1 MKSGYQPIPA
11 FVVLLLSVVVAGCAW
26 REAGALAGLEARTE
40 GEVVGFWTDA
50 APLRG
55 QRVAELRFEWRGRTW
70 STYSR
75 SAGLPAFDKGDRV
88 PLVLH
93 PDHPEAARVARW
105 DDAFMLTGFFGLWWL
120 LASLAWA
127 LQGLWRVRAAKRR

>member
-1 MKSGYQPIPA
+1 MNTGYRLVPA
-11 FVVLLLSVVVAGCAW
+11 LVVLLLTVVVAGCGW
-26 REAGALAGLEARTE
+26 REAGALAGLDTRVE
-40 GEVVGFWTDA
+40 GVVVGFWTDA
-50 APLRG
+50 APLRA

-88 PLVLH
+88 ALVLH

-120 LASLAWA
+120 LAVLVWA
-127 LQGLWRVRAAKRR
+127 LQGLWRVWAATRR